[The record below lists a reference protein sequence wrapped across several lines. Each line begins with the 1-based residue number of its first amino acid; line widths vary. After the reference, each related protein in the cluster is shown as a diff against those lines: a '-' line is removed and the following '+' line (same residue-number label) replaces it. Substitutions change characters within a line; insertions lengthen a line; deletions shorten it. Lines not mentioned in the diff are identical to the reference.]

1 MARKPMSD
9 RQHKAPKAVRSG
21 FEKMQMNH
29 RRTRAQI
36 RRIQTEAAERVAT
49 GKPVHVGF
57 QHR

>member
-1 MARKPMSD
+1 MARKPMTD
-9 RQHKAPKAVRSG
+9 RQHKSPKAVRSG

-49 GKPVHVGF
+49 GKPVHAGLP
-57 QHR
+57 RR